1 MKSTHLDYLPNMV
14 AKFEKKEKGHKL
26 GVKRI
31 CKIKKHP
38 PTTRLSVDEDI
49 ETPLKWRKMPTK

>member
-1 MKSTHLDYLPNMV
+1 MV